1 MMTTTAS
8 SRTRPFQMLAIPSA
22 CVLADVAPMAAATA
36 VTSVA
41 TMASR
46 LPRRRSRACRTASS
60 AIATTRPT
68 WTAAA
73 HVLCVTA
80 ERR

>member
-8 SRTRPFQMLAIPSA
+8 SSIRPFQMLAIPSA
-22 CVLADVAPMAAATA
+22 CVLADVAPMPAATA
-36 VTSVA
+36 VTTVA
-41 TMASR
+41 TMAST
-46 LPRRRSRACRTASS
+46 LPRGRSPAWRTASS

-73 HVLCVTA
+73 HLLCVTA